1 MKFMN
6 FSKTGGHCAAAGLA
20 VAASLLAPNGR
31 AVAQGC
37 IAVRGAGTLL
47 PEETAKPADSELA
60 ADDWL
65 ASLGYRHIHSMRHY
79 IGDVEQ
85 KQRQELGNQVINSQ
99 DFFDFGIQYAITP
112 RWSVGFSLPYE
123 TSSRSMLFGGGT
135 TNAFRYSTPASG
147 FGDAQLTGYGWIWNP
162 ERHPSGNI
170 QLGLG
175 LKAPTGDDSINGT
188 FLTGTPTNL
197 KVVQHPV
204 DQSIQPGDGGWGFT
218 LTLNAYQVVLPKT
231 VAFVQAYY
239 LFNPQDVNGVA
250 TGRGQSG
257 PGSAGY
263 YEQVMSIPDQYFA
276 RSGLSYVLAPKWG
289 LSVSLAGRLEGIP
302 PRDLIGDSD
311 GFRRPGFIV
320 SVEPGIEIMRGRY
333 TFNVSLPWA
342 VVRNRQESVADS
354 RASAFLNNGTEIH
367 GDAAFAD
374 FAITASLA
382 VRF

>member
-1 MKFMN
+1 MN
-6 FSKTGGHCAAAGLA
+6 CIKSSTASLGRLAGGLA
-20 VAASLLAPNGR
+20 LTLTLAAPYSHAL
-31 AVAQGC
+31 AQGC

-47 PEETAKPADSELA
+47 PEEGAKPADADLA

-65 ASLGYRHIHSMRHY
+65 ASVGYRHLHSMRHY
-79 IGDVEQ
+79 VGDVEQ
-85 KQRQELGNQVINSQ
+85 TQRQAAGNQVINDQ
-99 DFFDFGIQYAITP
+99 DFFDFGVQYAFTP
-112 RWSVGFSLPYE
+112 RWSLGLSLPYE
-123 TSSRSMLFGGGT
+123 VSSRSMLFGGGT
-135 TNAFRYSTPASG
+135 PGAFRYSTPASG
-147 FGDAQLTGYGWIWNP
+147 FGDLQLTGYGWVFDP
-162 ERHPSGNI
+162 QTHREGNI

-188 FLTGTPTNL
+188 FLTGTPTSL
-197 KVVQHPV
+197 KVIQHPV

-218 LTLNAYQVVLPKT
+218 ATINAYQLVLPRT
-231 VAFVQAYY
+231 VAFFQAYY

-250 TGRGQSG
+250 TGRGQTG

-276 RSGLSYVLAPKWG
+276 RGGLSYTLVPSWG
-289 LSVSLAGRLEGIP
+289 LSLSLAGRLEGIP

-311 GFRRPGFIV
+311 GFRRPGFIA
-320 SVEPGIEIMRGRY
+320 SVEPGLEVMKGRY
-333 TFNVSLPWA
+333 TFNLSVPFA
-342 VVRNRQESVADS
+342 AIRNRQQSVADS
-354 RASAFLNNGTEIH
+354 KASAVLNNGAEIH